1 MDDLL
6 PTPVEIRAAREG
18 VGLTQSAAAEMTRVG
33 LRTWQQWEAGD
44 RRMSLTAWDLFRVR
58 ARLIEL

>member
-1 MDDLL
+1 MADAL
-6 PTPVEIRAAREG
+6 PTPEEIRAAREG
-18 VGLTQSAAAEMTRVG
+18 CGLTQAQAAAMTRVG